1 MDAVFL
7 ATLIGAAS
15 FGIGDV
21 LGQHGGLL
29 KNMDVSERDRANV
42 NHWIDSKL
50 DKLFGND
57 ETDHNKVINLTDCS
71 PEILAQKKRS
81 SSN

>member
-50 DKLFGND
+50 DKLFGNEPD
-57 ETDHNKVINLTDCS
+57 DPNKIINLTDCT

-81 SSN
+81 SGD

>member
-7 ATLIGAAS
+7 ATLVGAAG

-29 KNMDVSERDRANV
+29 KNMDVSSVPEP
-42 NHWIDSKL
+42 
-50 DKLFGND
+50 
-57 ETDHNKVINLTDCS
+57 TLTTGLIAS
-71 PEILAQKKRS
+71 
-81 SSN
+81 